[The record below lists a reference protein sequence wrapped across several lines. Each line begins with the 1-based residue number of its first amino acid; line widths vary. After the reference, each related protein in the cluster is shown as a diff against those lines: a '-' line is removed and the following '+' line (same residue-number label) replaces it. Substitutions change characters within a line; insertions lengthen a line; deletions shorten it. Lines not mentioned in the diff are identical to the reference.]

1 MRLWQLQIFNLI
13 YLSSAQLSHLFKT
26 LKIHRQ
32 FTKNPMD
39 LPSCI
44 PPAISTQ
51 VRTHCWTSK
60 PANSVDNQLGIP
72 CHDGSKQKSYHF
84 MRSAFWIVL
93 TDGLVTSF
101 YNFEFSTACSRSTLW
116 FGIHRVHRD
125 GTLWKRRLIDW
136 SHLCSRD
143 PIKGIAL
150 CSVCTRLPAGLGMLV
165 VHPYNWLM
173 HACIACIHE
182 LSENMEIQKLLQH
195 SMAAS
200 VEKRLRDDLGTPKVL
215 KRDSLWSLW
224 FHSNPPRANTSE
236 KFQKHPT

>member
-1 MRLWQLQIFNLI
+1 MQL
-13 YLSSAQLSHLFKT
+13 A
-26 LKIHRQ
+26 
-32 FTKNPMD
+32 
-39 LPSCI
+39 
-44 PPAISTQ
+44 
-51 VRTHCWTSK
+51 
-60 PANSVDNQLGIP
+60 
-72 CHDGSKQKSYHF
+72 
-84 MRSAFWIVL
+84 
-93 TDGLVTSF
+93 
-101 YNFEFSTACSRSTLW
+101 EFRRSTLW
-116 FGIHRVHRD
+116 FGIHRVNRD
-125 GTLWKRRLIDW
+125 ETLWKRRLIDW

-215 KRDSLWSLW
+215 KRDVVW

-236 KFQKHPT
+236 KFQKHPTWDDRNRVTTKEETSLKSPLCIHKKAWKWMNPCEPQSSYISTCEGTSPDLS